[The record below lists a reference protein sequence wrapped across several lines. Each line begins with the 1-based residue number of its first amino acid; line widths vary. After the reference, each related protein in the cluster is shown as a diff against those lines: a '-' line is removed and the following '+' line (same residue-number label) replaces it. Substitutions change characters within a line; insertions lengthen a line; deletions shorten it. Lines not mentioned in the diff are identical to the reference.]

1 MKRLNIVIAMALL
14 ILVLSTV
21 SCSLWLSEAELAY
34 NDGVD
39 SAEQGLYAEVIPD
52 FAKAI
57 QLDPDKAG
65 AYNGRGFVYH
75 ALGQYQRAIEDFDK
89 AIQLDPDKADLQRKD
104 TIVS

>member
-1 MKRLNIVIAMALL
+1 MNRLNATILMVVLT
-14 ILVLSTV
+14 LVLSAV
-21 SCSLWLSEAELAY
+21 GCSSGFHEAVDAY
-34 NDGVD
+34 NDGND
-39 SAEQGLYAEVIPD
+39 LLEQGLYAEVIPD

-89 AIQLDPDKADLQRKD
+89 AIQLDPDKADVQRKD